1 MNYSASTVLT
11 QTLCWRQDFRMDR
24 VNTSNAAAGYP
35 KANGVYNGSEFTPR
49 DIDPWAY
56 QRCVILDFS
65 RPGKPTENAFIGAFN
80 SKLRSECLNAHWFL
94 NLQDACKKLEA

>member
-65 RPGKPTENAFIGAFN
+65 RPR
-80 SKLRSECLNAHWFL
+80 LRTHCGSQKMTVAAMQMADMKVWAHRS
-94 NLQDACKKLEA
+94 